1 MNTDI
6 FTNSEIL
13 VIKNWHSVIAN
24 LGRLSLVDSREI
36 LNMEADFMNLFDT
49 AIENNADEILLNY
62 IRKILP
68 SLSAMADKIEK
79 GKRDTVDFYEIL
91 LNLKSLL
98 KGLIA
103 HLEN

>member
-1 MNTDI
+1 M
-6 FTNSEIL
+6 
-13 VIKNWHSVIAN
+13 
-24 LGRLSLVDSREI
+24 G
-36 LNMEADFMNLFDT
+36 ADFMNLFDT

-91 LNLKSLL
+91 LSVPNLFSKVSIDCLARATWKL
-98 KGLIA
+98 FKAI
-103 HLEN
+103 N